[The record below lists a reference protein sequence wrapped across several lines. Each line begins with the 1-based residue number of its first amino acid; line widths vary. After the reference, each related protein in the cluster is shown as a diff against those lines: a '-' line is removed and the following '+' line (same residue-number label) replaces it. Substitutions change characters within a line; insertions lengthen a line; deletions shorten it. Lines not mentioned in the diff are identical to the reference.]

1 MGYLFSVFKNQV
13 EEYCEFSEIE
23 NCNDELMKYGLKRL
37 KDMPENHLDEMDPY
51 QRGASSISKF
61 VDDLMVVENWDVERL
76 RWY

>member
-23 NCNDELMKYGLKRL
+23 NCKDDLMKYGLKRL
-37 KDMPENHLDEMDPY
+37 KEMPENHLDEMDPY

-61 VDDLMVVENWDVERL
+61 VDDGYTDCE
-76 RWY
+76 